1 MRAYGFVPNG
11 LRTYYLGRSQPPLLT
26 QMVAA
31 VIDGGEAPLVAAAQ
45 SSNPA
50 ASPVDACQ
58 HEGVSTELL
67 LEALPLL
74 DRECTDPSTE
84 LVGCSY
90 YLAISPPPL
99 PHLPYACRHR

>member
-67 LEALPLL
+67 LEASLRPSCTEILCGASALPVSLMGGG
-74 DRECTDPSTE
+74 EGAQSE
-84 LVGCSY
+84 G
-90 YLAISPPPL
+90 
-99 PHLPYACRHR
+99 